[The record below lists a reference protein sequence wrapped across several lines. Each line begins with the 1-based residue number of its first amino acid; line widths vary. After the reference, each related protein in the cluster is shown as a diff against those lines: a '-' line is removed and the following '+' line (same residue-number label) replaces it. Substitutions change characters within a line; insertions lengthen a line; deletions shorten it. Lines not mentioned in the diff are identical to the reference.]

1 MEKNKIIVGNMK
13 MNLTYDMIENYI
25 NRLKGYNNFVIC
37 PSSLYLPYFIDN
49 NFEVGIQNISEHG
62 MGSYT
67 GEISVKQAKSI
78 GVKYAIVGHSD
89 RRDKYNET
97 DEIINETMRKAV
109 SNDLISILCVGE
121 TLSERISG
129 NAQGKIKKQLV
140 DDLHDINCEYYK
152 NIVVAYE
159 PIWSIGTGKIPSNE
173 EIEEMIVFI
182 KRVINHK
189 FNFTPL
195 VLYGG
200 SINEEN
206 IEQLKLINNVDGFLV
221 GGASLIPDK
230 IIKMIE
236 TVN

>member
-13 MNLTYDMIENYI
+13 MNLTYDMIKNYI
-25 NRLKGYNNFVIC
+25 DKLKGYKNFIIC

-49 NFEVGIQNISEHG
+49 NFDVGIQNISEHG

-67 GEISVKQAKSI
+67 GEISVSQAKSI
-78 GVKYAIVGHSD
+78 GVKYAIIGHSD

-97 DEIINETMRKAV
+97 DEIINEKMRKAV

-121 TLSERISG
+121 TLSEKISG
-129 NAQGKIKKQLV
+129 NAQEKIKKQLV
-140 DDLHDINCEYYK
+140 EDLRDIDREYYK

-200 SINEEN
+200 STNEEN
-206 IEQLKLINNVDGFLV
+206 IGQLKLIENIDGFLV

>member
-13 MNLTYDMIENYI
+13 MNLTYDMIKNYI
-25 NRLKGYNNFVIC
+25 DKLKGYKNFIIC

-49 NFEVGIQNISEHG
+49 NFDVGIQNISEHG

-67 GEISVKQAKSI
+67 GEISVSQAKSI
-78 GVKYAIVGHSD
+78 GVKYAIIGHSD

-97 DEIINETMRKAV
+97 DEIINEKMRKAV

-121 TLSERISG
+121 TLSEKISG
-129 NAQGKIKKQLV
+129 NAQEKIKKQLV
-140 DDLHDINCEYYK
+140 EDLRDINREYYK

-200 SINEEN
+200 STNEEN
-206 IEQLKLINNVDGFLV
+206 IGQLKLIENIDGFLV

>member
-13 MNLTYDMIENYI
+13 MNLTYDMIKNYI
-25 NRLKGYNNFVIC
+25 DKLKGYKNFIIC

-49 NFEVGIQNISEHG
+49 NFDVGIQNISEHG

-67 GEISVKQAKSI
+67 GEISVSQAKSI
-78 GVKYAIVGHSD
+78 GVKYAIIGHSD

-97 DEIINETMRKAV
+97 DEIINEKMRKAV

-121 TLSERISG
+121 TLSEKISG
-129 NAQGKIKKQLV
+129 NAQEKIKKQLV
-140 DDLHDINCEYYK
+140 EDLRDINREYYK
-152 NIVVAYE
+152 NIIVAYE

-200 SINEEN
+200 STNEEN
-206 IEQLKLINNVDGFLV
+206 IGQLKLIENIDGFLV

>member
-1 MEKNKIIVGNMK
+1 MEKNKIIIGNMK
-13 MNLTYDMIENYI
+13 MNLTYDMIKDYI
-25 NRLKGYNNFVIC
+25 DKLKGYNNFIIC

-49 NFEVGIQNISEHG
+49 NFNVGIQNISEHG
-62 MGSYT
+62 MGAYT
-67 GEISVKQAKSI
+67 GEISVIQAKSI
-78 GVKYAIVGHSD
+78 GVKYAIIGHSD
-89 RRDKYNET
+89 RRDKYNES
-97 DEIINETMRKAV
+97 DEIINKKMRKAV

-129 NAQGKIKKQLV
+129 NAQEKIKKQLV
-140 DDLHDINCEYYK
+140 DDLRDIDCEYYK
-152 NIVVAYE
+152 NILVAYE

-173 EIEEMIVFI
+173 EIEEMIMFI
-182 KRVINHK
+182 KRVISHK

-200 SINEEN
+200 STNEEN
-206 IEQLKLINNVDGFLV
+206 IGQLKLINNVDGFLI

-230 IIKMIE
+230 IIKVIE

>member
-13 MNLTYDMIENYI
+13 MNLTYDMVKNYI
-25 NRLKGYNNFVIC
+25 DKLKGYRNFVIC
-37 PSSLYLPYFIDN
+37 PSSLYLPYFIDS
-49 NFEVGIQNISEHG
+49 NFDVGIQNISEHG

-67 GEISVKQAKSI
+67 GEISVSQAKSI
-78 GVKYAIVGHSD
+78 GVKYAIIGHSD
-89 RRDKYNET
+89 RRDKYNES
-97 DEIINETMRKAV
+97 DEIINEKMRKAV

-129 NAQGKIKKQLV
+129 NAQEKIKKQLV
-140 DDLHDINCEYYK
+140 DDLRDIDCEYYK

-200 SINEEN
+200 STNDEN
-206 IEQLKLINNVDGFLV
+206 IGQLKLINNVDGFLI

-230 IIKMIE
+230 IIKIIE

>member
-13 MNLTYDMIENYI
+13 MNLTYDMIKNYI
-25 NRLKGYNNFVIC
+25 DKLKGYKNFIIC

-49 NFEVGIQNISEHG
+49 NFDVGIQNISEHG

-67 GEISVKQAKSI
+67 GEVSVSQAKSI
-78 GVKYAIVGHSD
+78 GVKYAIIGHSD

-97 DEIINETMRKAV
+97 DEIINEKMRKAV

-121 TLSERISG
+121 TLSEKISG
-129 NAQGKIKKQLV
+129 NAQEKIKKQLV
-140 DDLHDINCEYYK
+140 EDLRDINREYYK

-200 SINEEN
+200 STNEEN
-206 IEQLKLINNVDGFLV
+206 IGQLKLIENIDGFLV